1 MAVPVSS
8 HRNTNMLLWAG
19 AVVVAVLL
27 ALFLIGG
34 GHNNGQPSAQG
45 GPGNAMQTDQGR

>member
-1 MAVPVSS
+1 MATQIDFP
-8 HRNTNMLLWAG
+8 RKTNTLLWIG
-19 AVVVAVLL
+19 AAVIAVLL

-34 GHNNGQPSAQG
+34 GHNNGQPSAQT

>member
-1 MAVPVSS
+1 MATHV
-8 HRNTNMLLWAG
+8 HNNRNALWGLG
-19 AVVVAVLL
+19 AMALAILL

-34 GHNNGQPSAQG
+34 GHNNGQPSAQS